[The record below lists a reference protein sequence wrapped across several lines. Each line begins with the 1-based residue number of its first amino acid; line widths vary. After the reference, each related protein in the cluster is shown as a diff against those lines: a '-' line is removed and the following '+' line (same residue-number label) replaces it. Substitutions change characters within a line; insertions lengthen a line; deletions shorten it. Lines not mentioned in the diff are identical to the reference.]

1 MGWMDVVHMPECQL
15 CSLQHLLPLFE
26 FDHFVSTC
34 RMAKLDGFQRGR
46 YEWLVDPP
54 TTEGNPKFEY
64 FFPTFGMSLS
74 SPISLTVFA
83 FLLQVTKHNRLPL
96 LEIKGKRNWISWWP
110 LFFIFS
116 NLSSFF
122 FLGLFGGDLVEG
134 RFPKFSFIADST
146 RCGCVCLFQCF
157 TFCAFKIC

>member
-1 MGWMDVVHMPECQL
+1 VFHLLTVKFSAMGWMDVVHMPECQL

-34 RMAKLDGFQRGR
+34 RMAKLDGFQRGH

-74 SPISLTVFA
+74 SAISLTVFI
-83 FLLQVTKHNRLPL
+83 FLLQVTTQPANL
-96 LEIKGKRNWISWWP
+96 IGNKGEKKISCSFS
-110 LFFIFS
+110 FFQTFPP
-116 NLSSFF
+116 FF
-122 FLGLFGGDLVEG
+122 FLVL
-134 RFPKFSFIADST
+134 
-146 RCGCVCLFQCF
+146 CV
-157 TFCAFKIC
+157 AI

>member
-74 SPISLTVFA
+74 SAISLTVFI
-83 FLLQVTKHNRLPL
+83 FLLQVTTQPATLGQREQKLNFMMAALFHFFKPFL
-96 LEIKGKRNWISWWP
+96 
-110 LFFIFS
+110 LFF
-116 NLSSFF
+116 
-122 FLGLFGGDLVEG
+122 LVL
-134 RFPKFSFIADST
+134 
-146 RCGCVCLFQCF
+146 CV
-157 TFCAFKIC
+157 AI